1 MRKSAILL
9 LTTFCMLSGLMSCQE
24 KFVTST
30 DLAVDNTQLD
40 LPSSDAGYFHVHILS
55 NRSWTISIESE
66 KDWLHPQQTSGH
78 GTAYPK
84 FTYDSY
90 LGGVDRE
97 ATIVISCDVKTLRI
111 KVVQPKSE

>member
-1 MRKSAILL
+1 MRKSIISFITAVFALVG
-9 LTTFCMLSGLMSCQE
+9 MSSCQE
-24 KFVTST
+24 KFVTSVA
-30 DLAVDNTQLD
+30 LAVDNVQID
-40 LPSSDAGYFHVHILS
+40 LPSSDEGYFNLHILS

-66 KDWLHPQQTSGH
+66 RDWLHPECTSGQ
-78 GTAYPK
+78 GTAYPR

-90 LGGVDRE
+90 EGAVDRE